1 MEGKSITELKMINR
15 LLRRP
20 SIMPR
25 RRRMDGGSKDD
36 RQQQIVEDE
45 GNSDMTRDTDTAEHG
60 EASSASNNLVNM
72 TGK

>member
-1 MEGKSITELKMINR
+1 
-15 LLRRP
+15 
-20 SIMPR
+20 MPR
-25 RRRMDGGSKDD
+25 RRRMMDGGSKDD